1 MLKKIYRAVAV
12 GQAAVAAIRLLQTV
26 SDRQLDDMGISRSD
40 FVQECMNKVIADFAA
55 QDAAKANKYV
65 RNMVDNMNNANLVRG
80 GLKSPYSRLLKTDHV
95 VFPQPFGA

>member
-12 GQAAVAAIRLLQTV
+12 GQAAVAANRLLQTV

-55 QDAAKANKYV
+55 QDAAEANKSV
-65 RNMVDNMNNANLVRG
+65 RNMVDNMTNANLVRA
-80 GLKSPYSRLLKTDHV
+80 V
-95 VFPQPFGA
+95 